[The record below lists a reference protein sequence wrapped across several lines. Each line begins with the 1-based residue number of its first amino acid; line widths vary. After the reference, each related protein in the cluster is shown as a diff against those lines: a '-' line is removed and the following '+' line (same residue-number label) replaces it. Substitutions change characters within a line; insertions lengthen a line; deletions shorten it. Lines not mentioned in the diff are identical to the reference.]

1 MAETEVLTQLADS
14 PARSAPERASLVRVK
29 LVRSP
34 IGTTERVRQT
44 LKGLGLGKVGS
55 SRTLQRTA
63 AIVGMIRRVP
73 HLVSEVPLN
82 ETADKN

>member
-1 MAETEVLTQLADS
+1 MAETI
-14 PARSAPERASLVRVK
+14 RVK

-55 SRTLQRTA
+55 VRTLARTPA
-63 AIVGMIRRVP
+63 VVGMMKRVP
-73 HLVSEVPLN
+73 HLVSEFPESTVPAGDSVAS
-82 ETADKN
+82 EVVPGADEGVR